1 MLDRLT
7 ETNAHNLIAIDESLF
22 THKEGKQV
30 WIVGLINLNT
40 NEIRLEVVEDRSENT
55 MEIL

>member
-1 MLDRLT
+1 MPMF
-7 ETNAHNLIAIDESLF
+7 EKNKNGIIAIDESLF

-40 NEIRLEVVEDRSENT
+40 NEIRLEVVED
-55 MEIL
+55 